1 MTTWKHTKKLILNCL
16 STEGST
22 QHENYSQNEPL
33 NVYADWYFNQVQAGL
48 ADPNLVFDDICKKIS
63 DTEWSILVIDQAQ
76 ADSYIA
82 MAYAIGDE
90 IGYPLNHIV
99 VDHTE

>member
-1 MTTWKHTKKLILNCL
+1 MTTWKHTKKILFNCL

-22 QHENYSQNEPL
+22 QHENYSQNETS
-33 NVYADWYFNQVQAGL
+33 NVYADWYFNQVEAGL

>member
-1 MTTWKHTKKLILNCL
+1 MTTWKHTKKILFNCL

-22 QHENYSQNEPL
+22 QHENYSQNETS
-33 NVYADWYFNQVQAGL
+33 NVYADWYFNQVEAGL

-99 VDHTE
+99 VDNTE

>member
-1 MTTWKHTKKLILNCL
+1 MTTWKHTKKILFNCL

-22 QHENYSQNEPL
+22 QHENYSQNETS
-33 NVYADWYFNQVQAGL
+33 NVYADWYFNQVEAGL

-99 VDHTE
+99 VDI

>member
-1 MTTWKHTKKLILNCL
+1 MTTWKHTKKILFDCL

-22 QHENYSQNEPL
+22 QHENYSQNETL
-33 NVYADWYFNQVQAGL
+33 NVYADWYFNQVEAGL

-99 VDHTE
+99 VDI

>member
-1 MTTWKHTKKLILNCL
+1 MTTWKHTKKILFNCL

-22 QHENYSQNEPL
+22 QHENYSQNETS
-33 NVYADWYFNQVQAGL
+33 NVYADWYFNQVEAGL
-48 ADPNLVFDDICKKIS
+48 ADPNLVFDDIWKKIS